1 MKQPDS
7 AAVRRVRIWLA
18 QNITRRITMSE
29 FLEVR
34 MVIEL
39 ESVLLS
45 TIGSERQL
53 APMLPDQENRMNGCR
68 VAIS

>member
-1 MKQPDS
+1 MIQPNP

-18 QNITRRITMSE
+18 QNITRRITLSE

-39 ESVLLS
+39 EPVLLS
-45 TIGSERQL
+45 TNGSERQL
-53 APMLPDQENRMNGCR
+53 APTLPDQENRMNGCWA
-68 VAIS
+68 AIS